1 MKLRNRH
8 ARVARPGVA
17 VSALVVGLLLWGSV
31 AACGQAEP
39 AVPTG
44 LRPWEGGAEV
54 SSEGVLVHERR
65 EIAQKVR
72 LPACITVEQDRYRFT
87 GVMPY
92 AGGGSAPPGLEPTL
106 YRLDR
111 WSLWKR
117 PGPLLGQP
125 SIFVSVRGSSGFVA
139 EYQRAGA
146 DEPCG
151 A

>member
-1 MKLRNRH
+1 
-8 ARVARPGVA
+8 VCDPGVA
-17 VSALVVGLLLWGSV
+17 VSALVAGLLLWASV
-31 AACGQAEP
+31 VACGQAEP

-44 LRPWEGGAEV
+44 RRVWEGGAGL
-54 SSEGVLVHERR
+54 SSEGVIVHDRR
-65 EIAQKVR
+65 EAAQKVP
-72 LPACITVEQDRYRFT
+72 LPACTTVEQDRYRFT

-92 AGGGSAPPGLEPTL
+92 AGGGTAPPGLDPTL

-139 EYQRAGA
+139 EYQRAGP
-146 DEPCG
+146 DVPCDG
-151 A
+151 